1 MEPEPFFWTAETVPA
16 HDLLFSQDE
25 DDKNDNY
32 YD

>member
-1 MEPEPFFWTAETVPA
+1 MDPESCFWTAETVPA
-16 HDLLFSQDE
+16 RYLLFSQDD